1 MCATLFFFADQPRG
15 VQLYIVLCLRLS
27 KAAVSENSA
36 FFVAGGMSR
45 RGKEP
50 IALFGVQYCVP
61 CYLYA
66 DKKQIEDFFVSRFSS
81 QPFGPLIKV
90 KDLLRNSGSSS
101 HFLCLYQQR
110 QEYTAPAAC
119 FRDSRKFLSVD

>member
-1 MCATLFFFADQPRG
+1 MCTTLFFIADQPPQG

-50 IALFGVQYCVP
+50 IALFGVPYCVLR
-61 CYLYA
+61 YLYA
-66 DKKQIEDFFVSRFSS
+66 DKKQIEDFVVSRFSS
-81 QPFGPLIKV
+81 QPSGPLIKV
-90 KDLLRNSGSSS
+90 RDLLRNSGSSS
-101 HFLCLYQQR
+101 LFYVF
-110 QEYTAPAAC
+110 TAAA
-119 FRDSRKFLSVD
+119 RVHRSRRLFS